1 LLLDKGE
8 NKKRK
13 EEVEMGMGPVDALT
27 SFMDAWKDSN
37 WSEMLKYT
45 QKTWR
50 SKENN
55 NSDLL
60 KNWFYL
66 KDLLTFK
73 VLKINQISLSCVD
86 VILGIGYIFGD
97 SKIKETKIRA
107 RVICET
113 EPYKPSPTGE
123 WGVNPISILR
133 EF

>member
-1 LLLDKGE
+1 MDAIE
-8 NKKRK
+8 TTKK
-13 EEVEMGMGPVDALT
+13 
-27 SFMDAWKDSN
+27 FMNAWKDSN

-50 SKENN
+50 SKKNN
-55 NSDLL
+55 DSELL

-73 VLKINQISLSCVD
+73 VLKIIQISDSCVD
-86 VILGIGYIFGD
+86 IFISIKYIFGD
-97 SKIKETKIRA
+97 SKLKEMKIKA

-123 WGVNPISILR
+123 WGVNPHGILR

>member
-1 LLLDKGE
+1 
-8 NKKRK
+8 
-13 EEVEMGMGPVDALT
+13 VEIEMGPVDTLKN
-27 SFMDAWKDSN
+27 FMNAWKDSN
-37 WSEMLKYT
+37 WSEMLKNT

-55 NSDLL
+55 NSELL

-73 VLKINQISLSCVD
+73 VLRIEGISDSCVD
-86 VILGIGYIFGD
+86 VLLGISYIFGD
-97 SKIKETKIRA
+97 SELKETKIMA

-113 EPYKPSPTGE
+113 EPYHPSKDGE
-123 WGVNPISILR
+123 WGINPVGILR

>member
-1 LLLDKGE
+1 
-8 NKKRK
+8 
-13 EEVEMGMGPVDALT
+13 MDAIATLT
-27 SFMDAWKDSN
+27 KFMKAWKDSN

-55 NSDLL
+55 NSEML
-60 KNWFYL
+60 KDWFYL

-73 VLKINQISLSCVD
+73 ILKINQISESCMDVLLSIRYV
-86 VILGIGYIFGD
+86 FGD
-97 SKIKETKIRA
+97 SELKETKIRA

-113 EPYKPSPTGE
+113 EPYKPSKDGT
-123 WGVNPISILR
+123 WGVNPVGILR

>member
-1 LLLDKGE
+1 
-8 NKKRK
+8 
-13 EEVEMGMGPVDALT
+13 MGSVDALKN
-27 SFMDAWKDSN
+27 FMNAWKDSN
-37 WSEMLKYT
+37 WSEMLKNT

-55 NSDLL
+55 NSELL

-73 VLKINQISLSCVD
+73 ILKINQISESCVD
-86 VILGIGYIFGD
+86 VLLSIRYVFGD
-97 SKIKETKIRA
+97 SKLKEMKIKA

-113 EPYKPSPTGE
+113 EPYKPNKDGT
-123 WGVNPISILR
+123 WGVNPLSILR

>member
-1 LLLDKGE
+1 MDAI
-8 NKKRK
+8 
-13 EEVEMGMGPVDALT
+13 DALT
-27 SFMDAWKDSN
+27 DFMNAWKGSN
-37 WSEMLKYT
+37 WSEMFRYT

-50 SKENN
+50 SKKDN
-55 NSDLL
+55 NSELL

-73 VLKINQISLSCVD
+73 VLKINKISESCVD
-86 VILGIGYIFGD
+86 VLLGIKYVFGN
-97 SKIKETKIRA
+97 SKLKETKIRA

-113 EPYKPSPTGE
+113 EPYKPDPMGT